1 MTRQAQ
7 SERLL
12 LCDDLERL
20 GPDAPTLCE
29 GWLTR
34 DLAAHLVIRDSR
46 PDLFAGLFVPFLSG
60 RLDREMRRFAD
71 GDYPALVEQV
81 RSGAPV
87 WNVAAQPLLDDLTN
101 LIEFFVHHEDV
112 RRAQPEWTVRH
123 CGEDLESALWTAL
136 RRFARLARRP
146 PPTGILQTAVGRRRH
161 AGTPPDDHGTVVV
174 RGAVPELVLF
184 ANRRGRVADVTFS
197 GDADDVAALTAWA
210 H

>member
-1 MTRQAQ
+1 MTRHAQ

-34 DLAAHLVIRDSR
+34 DLAAHLAIRDSR
-46 PDLFAGLFVPFLSG
+46 PDLFAGAFLPFLSG
-60 RLDREMRRFAD
+60 RLDREMRRLAD
-71 GDYPALVEQV
+71 GDYPALVQRV
-81 RSGAPV
+81 RAGAPV
-87 WNVAAQPLLDDLTN
+87 WNLAAQPVLDDLTN

-123 CGEDLESALWTAL
+123 LGEDLESALWVAL
-136 RRFARLARRP
+136 RRFARLAFRKA
-146 PPTGILQTAVGRRRH
+146 PTGIVLIAEGRGRH
-161 AGTPPDDHGTVVV
+161 AAKLPDDNGTVVV
-174 RGAVPELVLF
+174 RGAAPELVLF
-184 ANRRGRVADVTFS
+184 ASQRGRVADVTFS
-197 GDADDVAALTAWA
+197 GDAEDVAALTAWA

>member
-1 MTRQAQ
+1 MTRHAQ

-46 PDLFAGLFVPFLSG
+46 PGLFAGAFVPFLSG
-60 RLDREMRRFAD
+60 RLDHEMHRLAD
-71 GDYPALVEQV
+71 GDYPALVKQV
-81 RSGAPV
+81 RGGPPV
-87 WNVAAQPLLDDLTN
+87 WNLAAQPLLDDLTN

-123 CGEDLESALWTAL
+123 LDEDLEAALWTAL
-136 RRFARLARRP
+136 RRFARLAFRKA
-146 PPTGILQTAVGRRRH
+146 PTGIVLVAEGRGRH
-161 AGTPPDDHGTVVV
+161 AAKLPDDHGTVVV
-174 RGAVPELVLF
+174 RGAAPELVLF
-184 ANRRGRVADVTFS
+184 ANRRGRAADVTFS
-197 GDADDVAALTAWA
+197 GDAEDVAALTAWA